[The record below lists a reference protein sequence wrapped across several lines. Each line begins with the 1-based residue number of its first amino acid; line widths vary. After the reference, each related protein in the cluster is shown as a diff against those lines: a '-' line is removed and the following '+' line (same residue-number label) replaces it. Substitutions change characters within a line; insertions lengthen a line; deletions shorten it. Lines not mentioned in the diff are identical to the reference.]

1 MPPAHT
7 VRRTA
12 PAAQA
17 ALSAAGLRQLASGGD
32 GWGAPDVL
40 QSLLTIA
47 GPEQSPQPAGGHA
60 PGFKLASTGGGTVSL
75 ADLAGKPL
83 VINFWRG
90 DCPPCR
96 AEMPLL
102 QQRVGPQSKVQ
113 LVLINWGESTEA
125 ARSFLS
131 RVGINQGSLL
141 DSDLAVALAWVVF
154 RQRRPL
160 VAWLATASLVAIAAE
175 GALGGVVVANE
186 LASWWVLVHL
196 GLAMIILGFLIATAV
211 MSLPASTGAS
221 EPSFR
226 RLAAVAAALTYG
238 LLLTGSTV
246 VASSADEGCRAWP
259 LCASGFA
266 FDFAG
271 ANAFTMLHRGA
282 VLVIGAV
289 LVYTLIQALRHP
301 ATKAAASATLVVLGL
316 QVAVGAGAAVTGAAL
331 FNGLHVAMATLV
343 WAGMLSI
350 ALVTLPRA
358 DRRPALSRLA
368 VDKRP
373 A

>member
-1 MPPAHT
+1 MVSVGFFRRLAFLT
-7 VRRTA
+7 AFFAYLQIALGGVVRVTGSGLGCPDWPLCHGRPY
-12 PAAQA
+12 PAADIH
-17 ALSAAGLRQLASGGD
+17 SIIEYSHRSVGTITG
-32 GWGAPDVL
+32 VL
-40 QSLLTIA
+40 LI
-47 GPEQSPQPAGGHA
+47 
-60 PGFKLASTGGGTVSL
+60 GT
-75 ADLAGKPL
+75 
-83 VINFWRG
+83 
-90 DCPPCR
+90 
-96 AEMPLL
+96 
-102 QQRVGPQSKVQ
+102 
-113 LVLINWGESTEA
+113 
-125 ARSFLS
+125 
-131 RVGINQGSLL
+131 
-141 DSDLAVALAWVVF
+141 VALAWVVF

-186 LASWWVLVHL
+186 LASWLVLVHL
-196 GLAMIILGFLIATAV
+196 GLAMIILGFLLATAV

-221 EPSFR
+221 DPSFR
-226 RLAAVAAALTYG
+226 RLATVAAALTYG

-259 LCASGFA
+259 LCGSGIA

-301 ATKAAASATLVVLGL
+301 ATKAAALATLVVLGL
-316 QVAVGAGAAVTGAAL
+316 QVAVGAGAAVSGAAL

>member
-1 MPPAHT
+1 LVSVGFFRRLAFLT
-7 VRRTA
+7 AFFAYLQIALGGVVRVTGSGLGCPDWPLCHGRPY
-12 PAAQA
+12 PAADIH
-17 ALSAAGLRQLASGGD
+17 SIIEYSHRSVGTITG
-32 GWGAPDVL
+32 VL
-40 QSLLTIA
+40 LI
-47 GPEQSPQPAGGHA
+47 
-60 PGFKLASTGGGTVSL
+60 GT
-75 ADLAGKPL
+75 
-83 VINFWRG
+83 
-90 DCPPCR
+90 
-96 AEMPLL
+96 
-102 QQRVGPQSKVQ
+102 
-113 LVLINWGESTEA
+113 
-125 ARSFLS
+125 
-131 RVGINQGSLL
+131 
-141 DSDLAVALAWVVF
+141 VALAWVVF

-186 LASWWVLVHL
+186 LASWLVLVHL

-301 ATKAAASATLVVLGL
+301 ATKAAALATLVVLGL